1 MRQNNHRLNA
11 KKSMSLSINDSE
23 HVVKRMVFQSKM
35 KDYSEFLK
43 LRLASLVVLSSAI
56 CYGVAVSEFS
66 LAILAALIIGGTL
79 LTGASNGFNEIIER
93 DLDALMDRTKNRPL
107 PTSKMSV
114 IEAWILASLFGVL
127 GIGILGYFINP
138 MCGILGFIALVL
150 YTIVY
155 TPMKRKT
162 PFAVFVGAFPG
173 SIPAML
179 GVVAAT
185 KGFGEITLLAW
196 LMFAVQFIWQFP
208 HFWAIAWRVNDD
220 YLKAG
225 FKMLPSAGGRDRAS
239 AFQILIYTIGLIP
252 VSLLPMFF
260 GYTGIFSV
268 IIAIGAGLIFAW
280 QALKLYRSLSSEDA
294 KKLMFGSFVYLPV
307 VQLAYLID
315 TLL

>member
-1 MRQNNHRLNA
+1 MTTEELTTTQTGVTFMG
-11 KKSMSLSINDSE
+11 KI
-23 HVVKRMVFQSKM
+23 

-43 LRLASLVVLSSAI
+43 LRLASLVVLSSVI
-56 CYGVAVSEFS
+56 CYGLAADEFNLS
-66 LAILAALIIGGTL
+66 IMAALIVGGTL

-114 IEAWILASLFGVL
+114 TEALILASLLGSL
-127 GIGILGYFINP
+127 GIGILGYLINP
-138 MCGILGFIALVL
+138 MCGILGFLALIL
-150 YTIVY
+150 YVVVY

-173 SIPAML
+173 SIPPML
-179 GVVAAT
+179 GCVAAT
-185 KGFGEITLLAW
+185 DGFGKITLISL

-225 FKMLPSAGGRDRAS
+225 FKMLPSAGGRDKGT
-239 AFQILIYTIGLIP
+239 AFQILVYTIGLVP
-252 VSLLPMFF
+252 VSLLPVFF
-260 GYTGIFSV
+260 GFTGLVSGAVAIVAGVIFT
-268 IIAIGAGLIFAW
+268 I
-280 QALKLYRSLSSEDA
+280 QAFNLYRSLSADDA

-315 TLL
+315 KI